1 MDIYLPNSARY
12 KNPDSYRRCGKS
24 GIKLPLISLGLWH
37 NFGGADVFENSRA
50 IARRAFDLGITHF
63 DLANNY
69 GPPYGSAEETFGR
82 LLQSD
87 FAPFR
92 DELIISTKAGYDM
105 WPGPY
110 GDWGSRKYLLA
121 SLDQSLRRMKLNYV
135 DIFYHHRPDPETPL
149 EETAG
154 ALARAVR
161 SGKAL
166 YAAISNYPPELTAR
180 MAALLRELGTP
191 CLIHQ
196 PKYSMFVRTPEQGLF
211 DTLLKEGIGSI
222 VFSPLAQGML
232 TNRYLSGIPAD
243 SRAGR
248 DPRFL
253 KPAHLTDSKLA
264 AICALNGMAQQR
276 GQSLAQM
283 ALAWVLRQPAVTT
296 ALIGASKPEQV
307 EDNVAVAKNL
317 KFTAEELERIERIL
331 GSS

>member
-1 MDIYLPNSARY
+1 METYSPSPARY
-12 KNPDSYRRCGKS
+12 DNSDFYRRCGKS
-24 GIKLPLISLGLWH
+24 GIRLPLISLGLWH
-37 NFGGADVFENSRA
+37 NFGGADTYENSRA

-69 GPPYGSAEETFGR
+69 GPPYGSAEQTFGR

-92 DELIISTKAGYDM
+92 DQLIISTKAGFDM

-121 SLDQSLRRMKLNYV
+121 SLDQSLRRMKLDYV

-154 ALARAVR
+154 ALAHAVR

-232 TNRYLSGIPAD
+232 TDRYLSGIPAD

-264 AICALNGMAQQR
+264 AIRALNALAEQR

-307 EDNVAVAKNL
+307 TDNVAVIKNL
-317 KFTAEELERIERIL
+317 RFTGEELDRIENTL
-331 GSS
+331 ASP

>member
-1 MDIYLPNSARY
+1 MDIYSPSPARY
-12 KNPDSYRRCGKS
+12 NNTEFYRRCGKS
-24 GIKLPLISLGLWH
+24 GIELPLISLGLWH

-92 DELIISTKAGYDM
+92 DELIISSKAGYDM

-110 GDWGSRKYLLA
+110 GNWGSRKYLLA
-121 SLDQSLRRMKLNYV
+121 SLDQSLRRMKLDYV
-135 DIFYHHRPDPETPL
+135 DIFYHHRPDPKTPL

-154 ALARAVR
+154 ALAQAVR

-166 YAAISNYPPELTAR
+166 YAAVSNYPPELTAR
-180 MAALLRELGTP
+180 MAALLRGLGTP

-196 PKYSMFVRTPEQGLF
+196 PKYSMFVREPEHGLF

-243 SRAGR
+243 SRAGH

-253 KPAHLTDSKLA
+253 KPEHLTNSKLA
-264 AICALNGMAQQR
+264 AIRALNTLAQQR

-307 EDNVAVAKNL
+307 ADNVAVVRNL
-317 KFTAEELERIERIL
+317 KFTAEELAQIDKIL
-331 GSS
+331 AQ